1 MESKNKKSKK
11 NQENEEEYHDLDR
24 LSALPDSILSH
35 ILSFLDTRSA
45 IRTSVLS
52 ERYRLLWTL
61 SQCLDFTLW
70 QSQSVVSFESY
81 VNRVLRLREP
91 SNLTKFRISLHRGVS
106 SEFMQNCV
114 DYAARHRVEHLRIR
128 GFLATGNP
136 VTLPNLLLTSSS
148 LITLHLHNAIR
159 NSIELPMSVSLQN
172 LKTLR
177 LKSFEFSD
185 WNFNGE
191 VFSGCPNL
199 ETLVLGMC
207 SIRPANN
214 LKILDVNCLNLKN
227 LEIRHWR
234 SPWRCFD
241 EHIINVRAPKLAFFL
256 FQGHLARVNFDGG
269 LSCMEIACIDLLYPT
284 ACFSVNVSERKQ
296 RTSEGFFS
304 MLRQLCNVEFLSVS
318 LKTAEVMAAL
328 PDLEARTPTIFENLS
343 VLEFT
348 DENGCREKRLPIHI
362 DIHPPEIATD
372 VMIFDFSKQQ
382 DCSNGSLLI
391 LLDLQKSVIGYFLG
405 LQITIGIRSA
415 FWARTMSSKLLTQD
429 SYYYSDSKLSLF
441 PRIGVTRQSRSV
453 SAIHIEKEKKQ
464 KQNQY
469 INIITN
475 SSFSALSS
483 L

>member
-11 NQENEEEYHDLDR
+11 NQEKEEENHDLDR

-52 ERYRLLWTL
+52 ERYRLVWNL

-70 QSQSVVSFESY
+70 ESQSVVSFESF

-128 GFLATGNP
+128 
-136 VTLPNLLLTSSS
+136 
-148 LITLHLHNAIR
+148 
-159 NSIELPMSVSLQN
+159 
-172 LKTLR
+172 
-177 LKSFEFSD
+177 
-185 WNFNGE
+185 
-191 VFSGCPNL
+191 
-199 ETLVLGMC
+199 
-207 SIRPANN
+207 
-214 LKILDVNCLNLKN
+214 
-227 LEIRHWR
+227 
-234 SPWRCFD
+234 
-241 EHIINVRAPKLAFFL
+241 
-256 FQGHLARVNFDGG
+256 
-269 LSCMEIACIDLLYPT
+269 

-372 VMIFDFSKQQ
+372 VMIFDFSK
-382 DCSNGSLLI
+382 
-391 LLDLQKSVIGYFLG
+391 
-405 LQITIGIRSA
+405 
-415 FWARTMSSKLLTQD
+415 
-429 SYYYSDSKLSLF
+429 
-441 PRIGVTRQSRSV
+441 
-453 SAIHIEKEKKQ
+453 EKETLTWLFKGKK
-464 KQNQY
+464 KKVLE
-469 INIITN
+469 
-475 SSFSALSS
+475 SSPSLELVGIEIPKRLKEALFIALEALRSYRFIGDVPPPGCHRRSLPFPLSDCLGTLAYWDFSHGRCFSTCSLSRRDS
-483 L
+483 GSSDLPRT

>member
-11 NQENEEEYHDLDR
+11 NQEKEEENHDLDR
-24 LSALPDSILSH
+24 LSSLPDSILSH
-35 ILSFLDTRSA
+35 ILSFFDTRSA

-128 GFLATGNP
+128 GFVTETP

-172 LKTLR
+172 LGTLR
-177 LKSFEFSD
+177 LKNFEFSD
-185 WNFNGE
+185 LNFNGE
-191 VFSGCPNL
+191 SEFRWGFVVYGDS
-199 ETLVLGMC
+199 
-207 SIRPANN
+207 
-214 LKILDVNCLNLKN
+214 
-227 LEIRHWR
+227 
-234 SPWRCFD
+234 
-241 EHIINVRAPKLAFFL
+241 
-256 FQGHLARVNFDGG
+256 
-269 LSCMEIACIDLLYPT
+269 LYRLIVST

-372 VMIFDFSKQQ
+372 VMIFDFSKFT
-382 DCSNGSLLI
+382 DENGCREKRL
-391 LLDLQKSVIGYFLG
+391 
-405 LQITIGIRSA
+405 
-415 FWARTMSSKLLTQD
+415 
-429 SYYYSDSKLSLF
+429 
-441 PRIGVTRQSRSV
+441 P
-453 SAIHIEKEKKQ
+453 IHIDIHPPEIATDVMIFDFSKVKKKKVLESSPSLELVGIEIP
-464 KQNQY
+464 KQRNC
-469 INIITN
+469 
-475 SSFSALSS
+475 SSELAHPSGSA
-483 L
+483 